1 MKKEILLTHLHNIGK
16 AQYMIKELLQRDIF
30 DTLSKHNDWW
40 NCPVDEIAN
49 EKLEEARCQLSG
61 IQYEL
66 WEIQEALSAPED
78 EE

>member
-1 MKKEILLTHLHNIGK
+1 MNKHLIRHLHNVGQ
-16 AQYMIKELLQRDIF
+16 AQLRIKELLARDIF
-30 DTLSKHNDWW
+30 DTLSKHNPYWDS
-40 NCPVDEIAN
+40 EHELEG

-66 WEIQEALSAPED
+66 EAIQEALSLPED